1 MTGGTV
7 EDLFIEEEI
16 EALRLTIEKH
26 NKLYYQD
33 AAPVISDTEYDLLV
47 KRLQA
52 LEEQYPQFKV
62 TASPTQAVGSD
73 LAPGSSIRAH
83 KMRMYSLDN
92 GYSFGEI
99 QSFLSRIQ
107 KETTTF
113 PVCILEHKFD
123 GFSIN
128 LYYENG
134 TLQYATTR
142 GDGYEGEDVTEN
154 ILTIPSIPRNIAHQL
169 PLEVRGEIYLPIAE
183 FQRINDERSEQ
194 GEKPFANPRNAAAGT
209 IKLKDKTIVAQRKLE
224 AVFYSVGM
232 HETELS
238 SQDELLRFL
247 DQLGFPISKNI
258 GHGKSFSDIKNFC
271 NGWETKRGQLPYEID
286 GIVIKI
292 NDMALQQKLGFTSKS
307 PKWAIAYKFKA
318 EEKATILL
326 DVDYQVGRTGA
337 VTPVAR
343 LKPVY
348 VSGSTV
354 SNATLHNADE
364 IQRLDLHLGDEVVII
379 KSGEIIP
386 KIIRVIAEHRD
397 ETAVPVKFPASCPV
411 CGTPLEKESG
421 GVVHY
426 CNNIA
431 CPAQLQRRIEHFA
444 SRDAVDIDGLGEA
457 LIRQLLGHRIIGGI
471 ADIYSINFAEMAK
484 LENQGE
490 KSIENLKTAIEKSK
504 DQKFHKILFGL
515 GIRYVGAKT
524 ARILAQHFGS
534 IKPMMQASK
543 EQFLEIHEIG
553 EKIAQSLVDFF
564 ADEHSR
570 ELIQRLLDAG
580 VNMTAEVTRK
590 SETLQG
596 KRFLVTGT
604 LTHFTRN
611 GIKEEIEKQGGIT
624 VSAVSGKLDYLIV
637 GENPG
642 SKLQKAQKLQRVT
655 ILSEE
660 DFLEMIT

>member
-1 MTGGTV
+1 
-7 EDLFIEEEI
+7 
-16 EALRLTIEKH
+16 
-26 NKLYYQD
+26 
-33 AAPVISDTEYDLLV
+33 
-47 KRLQA
+47 
-52 LEEQYPQFKV
+52 
-62 TASPTQAVGSD
+62 
-73 LAPGSSIRAH
+73 
-83 KMRMYSLDN
+83 
-92 GYSFGEI
+92 
-99 QSFLSRIQ
+99 
-107 KETTTF
+107 
-113 PVCILEHKFD
+113 
-123 GFSIN
+123 
-128 LYYENG
+128 
-134 TLQYATTR
+134 
-142 GDGYEGEDVTEN
+142 
-154 ILTIPSIPRNIAHQL
+154 
-169 PLEVRGEIYLPIAE
+169 
-183 FQRINDERSEQ
+183 
-194 GEKPFANPRNAAAGT
+194 
-209 IKLKDKTIVAQRKLE
+209 
-224 AVFYSVGM
+224 
-232 HETELS
+232 
-238 SQDELLRFL
+238 
-247 DQLGFPISKNI
+247 
-258 GHGKSFSDIKNFC
+258 
-271 NGWETKRGQLPYEID
+271 
-286 GIVIKI
+286 
-292 NDMALQQKLGFTSKS
+292 MALQQKLGFTSKS

-515 GIRYVGAKT
+515 GIHMWEQKRRASLHNT
-524 ARILAQHFGS
+524 SAQ
-534 IKPMMQASK
+534 
-543 EQFLEIHEIG
+543 
-553 EKIAQSLVDFF
+553 
-564 ADEHSR
+564 
-570 ELIQRLLDAG
+570 
-580 VNMTAEVTRK
+580 
-590 SETLQG
+590 
-596 KRFLVTGT
+596 
-604 LTHFTRN
+604 
-611 GIKEEIEKQGGIT
+611 
-624 VSAVSGKLDYLIV
+624 
-637 GENPG
+637 
-642 SKLQKAQKLQRVT
+642 
-655 ILSEE
+655 
-660 DFLEMIT
+660 